1 MGLQLQNNSLTS
13 LPMEI
18 GQLTKLTK
26 LNLSRNKL
34 ESLPEGI
41 YKLTELRHLN
51 VSFNL
56 IQEISDSIAELNM
69 LEKLVKLSHDT
80 VFLVCVSFSFFCSLL
95 FCEISIIKIL
105 CTLSSDF
112 KF

>member
-1 MGLQLQNNSLTS
+1 MKSIKVFFSLNDGQWEFFLIELWETSLILIITNLMGLQLQNNSLTS

-34 ESLPEGI
+34 ETLPEGI

-51 VSFNL
+51 MSFNS
-56 IQEISDSIAELNM
+56 IQEISESIAELNM
-69 LEKLVKLSHDT
+69 LEKLVKLLHA
-80 VFLVCVSFSFFCSLL
+80 
-95 FCEISIIKIL
+95 
-105 CTLSSDF
+105 
-112 KF
+112 